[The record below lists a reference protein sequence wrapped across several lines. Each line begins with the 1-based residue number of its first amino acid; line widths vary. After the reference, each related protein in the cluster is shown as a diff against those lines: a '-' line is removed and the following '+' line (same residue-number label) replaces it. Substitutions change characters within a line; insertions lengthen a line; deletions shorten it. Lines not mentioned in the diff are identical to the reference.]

1 MTSTTSGTSPSS
13 SGTSPSASGTSPS
26 ASAPPSRI
34 EPAVR
39 RIAIVVIMGAIMSV
53 LDTTIVNVALHD
65 LTGDLHA
72 SLGSIQWVITGYLLS
87 LAAVIPVTGWAV
99 RRYSARRLYLIAL
112 VVFTAGSALCA
123 LATSSSELILFR
135 VLQGIGG
142 GMITPIGQ
150 MILVKAAGPRNLPK
164 VMSFIGVPIV
174 LAPVFGPTL
183 GGLLLQTAGW
193 QWIFLINAPVGAI
206 ALLLAWR
213 LLPHDDAG
221 ASQAGRLD
229 VLGLLLAA
237 AGVVGVT
244 FGLSSSES
252 AGSLTAGSVLLPVIA
267 GLALLALFVLRS
279 RRTEHPLLDLQLF
292 SNPAFR
298 AASIVTFCLGAALFG
313 AMILMPLYFQ
323 TVRGENAINTGLLL
337 IPQGVGG
344 GLGMFL
350 SGRATERLGAGRT
363 SLIGGVILAVATI
376 PFVLVTGTT
385 SFALIGIAMLVRG
398 IGAGLAIMPAMTA
411 AFSVLT
417 REQVNDASPQLTVL
431 QRVGGSLGTAIIAV
445 VLQGHIAHAQAH
457 TQAAVASGFAHTY
470 WWVMGVTVVALAP
483 TLLLTRIE
491 RRTRPQE
498 SPGLIP
504 SGAPL
509 LEAA

>member
-1 MTSTTSGTSPSS
+1 MTSATSDISPAA
-13 SGTSPSASGTSPS
+13 PSQ
-26 ASAPPSRI
+26 I
-34 EPAVR
+34 EPHVM

-65 LTGDLHA
+65 LSHDLHS

-112 VVFTAGSALCA
+112 IVFTAGSALCA

-135 VLQGIGG
+135 VLQGVGG

-183 GGLLLQTAGW
+183 GGLLLQTVGW

-206 ALLLAWR
+206 AFVLAMR
-213 LLPHDDAG
+213 LLPHDEAG
-221 ASQAGRLD
+221 TAQAGRLD
-229 VLGLLLAA
+229 VLGLVLAA

-244 FGLSSSES
+244 FGLSKSET
-252 AGSLTAGSVLLPVIA
+252 AGSLTAGSVVIPVIA
-267 GLALLALFVLRS
+267 GLALLALFVIRS
-279 RRTEHPLLDLQLF
+279 RRTTHPLLDLRLF
-292 SNPAFR
+292 ANPAFR

-323 TVRGENAINTGLLL
+323 TVRGEDALSTGLLL
-337 IPQGVGG
+337 IPQGIGG
-344 GLGMFL
+344 GIGMFL

-363 SLIGGVILAVATI
+363 SLIGGVILALATI
-376 PFVLVTGTT
+376 PFVLVTATT
-385 SFALIGIAMLVRG
+385 PFAVIGSAMLVRG
-398 IGAGLAIMPAMTA
+398 VGVGLAIMPAMTA

-445 VLQGHIAHAQAH
+445 VLEGHIQHAH
-457 TQAAVASGFAHTY
+457 TQAAVASGFSQTY
-470 WWVMGVTVVALAP
+470 LWVMGVTLLGLAP
-483 TLLLTRIE
+483 TFLLMRIE
-491 RRTRPQE
+491 RRARRLQT
-498 SPGLIP
+498 P
-504 SGAPL
+504 SQLPSDAPL

>member
-1 MTSTTSGTSPSS
+1 MNSLSNDTSPL
-13 SGTSPSASGTSPS
+13 SASP
-26 ASAPPSRI
+26 RI
-34 EPAVR
+34 EPHVARV
-39 RIAIVVIMGAIMSV
+39 AIVVILGAIMSV

-65 LTGDLHA
+65 LSGDLHA

-123 LATSSSELILFR
+123 VATNSTELIFFR

-150 MILVKAAGPRNLPK
+150 MILVKAAGPRNLAK

-193 QWIFLINAPVGAI
+193 QWIFLINAPVGAL
-206 ALLLAWR
+206 ALVLAWR
-213 LLPHDDAG
+213 LLPHDESG
-221 ASQAGRLD
+221 TEQAGRLD
-229 VLGLLLAA
+229 AVGLALAA
-237 AGVVGVT
+237 LGVVGIT
-244 FGLSSSES
+244 YGLSKSES
-252 AGSLTAGSVLLPVIA
+252 AGSLTASAVLIPVLA
-267 GLALLALFVLRS
+267 GLVLLALFVVRS
-279 RRTEHPLLDLQLF
+279 RRTEHPLLDLGLF
-292 SNPAFR
+292 ANPAFR

-323 TVRGENAINTGLLL
+323 TVRGEDALSTGLLL
-337 IPQGVGG
+337 IPQGIGG
-344 GLGMFL
+344 GIGMVL
-350 SGRATERLGAGRT
+350 SGRLTGRLGAGRT
-363 SLIGGVILAVATI
+363 SLIGGVVLAAATV
-376 PFVLVTGTT
+376 PFLLVTAST
-385 SFALIGIAMLVRG
+385 SFAVIGAAMLVRG
-398 IGAGLAIMPAMTA
+398 IGVGLAIMPAMTA
-411 AFSVLT
+411 AFSVLS

-445 VLQGHIAHAQAH
+445 VLEGNVKHAHS
-457 TQAAVASGFAHTY
+457 AVAAAAGFGQTY
-470 WWVMGVTVVALAP
+470 WWVMGASLLALLP

-491 RRTRPQE
+491 RQARRQQSTDLLPAD
-498 SPGLIP
+498 
-504 SGAPL
+504 APL